1 MKNFHFIFFLLIII
15 TTFSTIQALRQLPE
29 QVSGTPAARKSQV
42 FHPIVIA
49 PAAQDFESSKRRIPT
64 GSNPLHNKKR

>member
-1 MKNFHFIFFLLIII
+1 MNIFHFVFFFLLII
-15 TTFSTIQALRQLPE
+15 TTSSRIQALRQLPE

-49 PAAQDFESSKRRIPT
+49 PAAQVFESFKRRIPT

>member
-1 MKNFHFIFFLLIII
+1 MNIFHFIFFFLLV
-15 TTFSTIQALRQLPE
+15 TTTSSRIQAIRQLPT

-42 FHPIVIA
+42 LKHLASA
-49 PAAQDFESSKRRIPT
+49 PVAQDFESFKRRIPT

>member
-1 MKNFHFIFFLLIII
+1 MNIFHFIFFFLLLII
-15 TTFSTIQALRQLPE
+15 TTSSRIQALRQLP
-29 QVSGTPAARKSQV
+29 ARKSQV

-49 PAAQDFESSKRRIPT
+49 PAAQDFESFKRRIPT